1 LIHEEGE
8 KASGAAIVFKDL
20 TRIER
25 MAEQKKLK
33 DRLMA
38 LGQMAVGFAHE
49 IRNPLA
55 SIEFTVSRLKRKL
68 NHSTEE
74 LALLDKVLSETVR
87 LNSTISHAL
96 DFVRPLEPDFQMANI
111 HDILDLANAGA
122 QKKLNAGGIE
132 YVRKYAPDV
141 QPFLMDERQL
151 GQVFLNLLVNAGES
165 IGPGQGRISIAT
177 DYFRA
182 FPVKKGRSQ
191 TEWDESAD
199 DFVLIKIADTGRG
212 ICKEDQDKIF
222 LPFFTT
228 KETGSGLG
236 LALAQKIIDSHDGQ
250 IDVDSRPEE
259 GTLFRVK
266 LPVRLQTQRAGT

>member
-1 LIHEEGE
+1 MILSLIQGHVYMTLIHQ
-8 KASGAAIVFKDL
+8 IQNL
-20 TRIER
+20 MQTLLL
-25 MAEQKKLK
+25 KLMILK
-33 DRLMA
+33 GISKIMMCIDIMKILM
-38 LGQMAVGFAHE
+38 
-49 IRNPLA
+49 
-55 SIEFTVSRLKRKL
+55 S
-68 NHSTEE
+68 
-74 LALLDKVLSETVR
+74 
-87 LNSTISHAL
+87 
-96 DFVRPLEPDFQMANI
+96 
-111 HDILDLANAGA
+111 AGA